1 MKKVLCSCLL
11 LAFICVFSS
20 ALAAGPARVDVL
32 YMNHGPLLDTLDR
45 MKSVFAA
52 YGDEIIVSWHEFF
65 SPEGKTFKAEKGIN
79 RHIPLIIWIDG
90 HEAVNL
96 GQKQITFVG
105 FPTGAGPA
113 FFQGKWTIDD
123 LKTALDQAVDK
134 K

>member
-1 MKKVLCSCLL
+1 MKKLILGFLVLAVISFLP
-11 LAFICVFSS
+11 S
-20 ALAAGPARVDVL
+20 AYAAKPTRVDVL

-45 MKSVFAA
+45 MKSVFAD
-52 YGDEIIVSWHEFF
+52 YGDKISVSWHEFF
-65 SPEGKTFKAEKGIN
+65 SPEAKTFKAEKGIN
-79 RHIPLIIWIDG
+79 RHIPLVIWING
-90 HEAVNL
+90 HEAVSL

-123 LKTALDQAVDK
+123 LKAALDQAVAK